1 MANENVPAHAPT
13 RSDDQILPFNAW
25 VPIGKSNYEAK
36 TGVYLFQLDKDWF
49 ILNASLLREAL
60 DITPIDQAHQFESPP
75 LGDAT
80 MDFLN
85 ALAIQRKST
94 LPRYPVLQ
102 MLWGIITRTNVDYA
116 ELMWEEFVQAIQT
129 FLAYKVNLGIATKK
143 DKKIK
148 PYVIPYCRFTK
159 LIICYLGRK
168 HNINQ
173 RSGSLFNMA
182 EDDHRLGNLKFVPK
196 GEEDEV
202 FGMQIPKDLITDN
215 IRNVSYYNAYLEM
228 VGKHDHK
235 IVAEE
240 GGKKKSSTKANQS
253 KKHAI
258 AKQPRQPS
266 PVKKASKG
274 KVRKVRKGKSSLQL
288 IDEPNEEQAHPEPQG
303 KEVSFQPPIGE
314 VAFHEPSLGITHKL
328 PTVEGKGKGI
338 STNEHIPVT
347 EEASTGPSAQPE
359 DDTSANIVRDTPSP
373 TDVETGAETDKTNSE
388 GDTEI
393 LNIGEEQG
401 EDVAN
406 KVDLEE
412 KIAEIDEGQ
421 AGSDPGKT
429 PESQPP
435 PERVLMEEDQAG
447 PNLGQSHVAFAGP
460 DPEPMHDDFISN
472 VYPQVHES
480 LKHLDEEHSPKDE
493 PRNAN
498 METEV
503 ESMVIVPIHQAS
515 SSVPRLTTLVIDL
528 TPPKLVSSTVQEP
541 VFTATTKTTT
551 TTLPLPPPPQ
561 QQSSKDPDL
570 ASHVSTLEQFY
581 DLPHKINQT
590 VNKVVKESVQIALQA
605 PLYECF
611 RDLSKAEMKEILHQ
625 RMFESGLYQSQPEHV
640 ALYEALKAS
649 MDRDNQEEFLKA
661 TTKSRKRS
669 RDDQDP
675 PPPPP
680 DLN

>member
-1 MANENVPAHAPT
+1 
-13 RSDDQILPFNAW
+13 
-25 VPIGKSNYEAK
+25 
-36 TGVYLFQLDKDWF
+36 
-49 ILNASLLREAL
+49 
-60 DITPIDQAHQFESPP
+60 
-75 LGDAT
+75 
-80 MDFLN
+80 
-85 ALAIQRKST
+85 
-94 LPRYPVLQ
+94 
-102 MLWGIITRTNVDYA
+102 
-116 ELMWEEFVQAIQT
+116 
-129 FLAYKVNLGIATKK
+129 
-143 DKKIK
+143 
-148 PYVIPYCRFTK
+148 
-159 LIICYLGRK
+159 
-168 HNINQ
+168 
-173 RSGSLFNMA
+173 MA

-258 AKQPRQPS
+258 AKQPRQ
-266 PVKKASKG
+266 V
-274 KVRKVRKGKSSLQL
+274 
-288 IDEPNEEQAHPEPQG
+288 
-303 KEVSFQPPIGE
+303 
-314 VAFHEPSLGITHKL
+314 
-328 PTVEGKGKGI
+328 GKGI
-338 STNEHIPVT
+338 ATDEQVPQSLLELQTPKK
-347 EEASTGPSAQPE
+347 
-359 DDTSANIVRDTPSP
+359 TS
-373 TDVETGAETDKTNSE
+373 AETDKTNSE

-412 KIAEIDEGQ
+412 KTAEIDEGQ

-429 PESQPP
+429 PESQPLL
-435 PERVLMEEDQAG
+435 ERVLMEEDQAG
-447 PNLGQSHVAFAGP
+447 PNPRQSHVALAGP
-460 DPEPMHDDFISN
+460 DPEPMHDDFVAT

-480 LKHLDEEHSPKDE
+480 LKHPYEEHVHLENPLSSIGTLSSMKNLDNFTFGDQFIDKSLKDE

-503 ESMVIVPIHQAS
+503 ESMVTVLIHQAS
-515 SSVPRLTTLVIDL
+515 SSVPPLSTPVIDL
-528 TPPKLVSSTVQEP
+528 TPPKPISSIVKEP

-570 ASHVSTLEQFY
+570 ASHVSTLEQVCANFEKRHKLQDNTVQGLSSRVFMLEFC

>member
-1 MANENVPAHAPT
+1 MATNNLYQPWRA
-13 RSDDQILPFNAW
+13 ILSMINQCLT
-25 VPIGKSNYEAK
+25 GKTS
-36 TGVYLFQLDKDWF
+36 GFD
-49 ILNASLLREAL
+49 R
-60 DITPIDQAHQFESPP
+60 
-75 LGDAT
+75 
-80 MDFLN
+80 
-85 ALAIQRKST
+85 
-94 LPRYPVLQ
+94 PRYPVLQ

-129 FLAYKVNLGIATKK
+129 FLAYKANLGIATKK

-148 PYVIPYCRFTK
+148 PYVIPYYRFTK

-182 EDDHRLGNLKFVPK
+182 EDDHRLGNLKFIPK

-202 FGMQIPKDLITDN
+202 FRMKIPKDLITDN
-215 IRNVSYYNAYLEM
+215 IRNTYYYNAYLEM

-240 GGKKKSSTKANQS
+240 GGKKKSSTKSNQS
-253 KKHAI
+253 KKHAT
-258 AKQPRQPS
+258 AKQPKPMSSKQSKPAPAKQPKPMKEKSTKPS

-274 KVRKVRKGKSSLQL
+274 RVRKVRKGKSSLQL
-288 IDEPNEEQAHPEPQG
+288 VDEPNEEQAHPEPQG
-303 KEVSFQPPIGE
+303 KEVDYDLQRGIQMSLESFQPPIGE
-314 VAFHEPSLGITHKL
+314 VAFREPTSGITHKL
-328 PTVEGKGKGI
+328 PTVKG
-338 STNEHIPVT
+338 V
-347 EEASTGPSAQPE
+347 
-359 DDTSANIVRDTPSP
+359 
-373 TDVETGAETDKTNSE
+373 ETDKTNSE
-388 GDTEI
+388 GDTKI

-412 KIAEIDEGQ
+412 KTTEIDEGQ
-421 AGSDPGKT
+421 ARSDPGKT
-429 PESQPP
+429 PESQPL
-435 PERVLMEEDQAG
+435 PECVLMAEDQVG
-447 PNLGQSHVAFAGP
+447 PTPGQSHVSRARP
-460 DPEPMHDDFISN
+460 DLEPMHDDFVAT

-480 LKHLDEEHSPKDE
+480 LKHPDEEHVHVENPLSLTGTLSSMKNLDNFTFGDQFIDKSLKDE

-503 ESMVIVPIHQAS
+503 ESMVTVLIHQAS
-515 SSVPRLTTLVIDL
+515 SSVPPLSTPVIDL
-528 TPPKLVSSTVQEP
+528 TPPKPISSIVKEP

-625 RMFESGLYQSQPEHV
+625 QMFENPDQGKKKRHDSDASAPHQPQAQMSSAWKTTDTRDAPSSSSKQKTASQSEQPVEDVLIIDHMHFSDTEDTD
-640 ALYEALKAS
+640 AAHLLKI
-649 MDRDNQEEFLKA
+649 K
-661 TTKSRKRS
+661 
-669 RDDQDP
+669 P
-675 PPPPP
+675 IP
-680 DLN
+680 D